1 MGDKVELPNTHPSL
15 EEPAQM
21 HPKRDARARQR
32 GAVRAQVQNSD
43 AYAFF
48 NLLTD
53 PELLDQVESMLPP
66 HRERRFPPTETLSM
80 FLAQALS
87 ADRSCQKAVDDA
99 AVKRLV
105 AGLPPCS
112 THTGAY
118 CRARI
123 RLPMEMVCTLA
134 CHVGQWMTAH
144 APDAW
149 HWRGHPVRL
158 VDGTTLVM
166 PDTPANQGAY
176 PQPRSQKPGLGFPLC
191 RMVGLVCLG
200 SGALLD
206 AAIGRYRGKGGDEQ
220 SLLRS
225 MLDTLER
232 GDLLLGDAFYATYF
246 LLCTLRERGVDAVFE
261 QHGSRQRTTDFRRGQ
276 RLGQRDHL
284 IVLQKPAIKP
294 DWMPQADY
302 EQAPESMTVRELRS
316 AGKTLVTT
324 LLCPKQT
331 DKAALKSL
339 YRSRWHVELDL
350 RNIKTT
356 LGMERLSCQTPAMA
370 IKEIWIYLLAY
381 NLIRL
386 MMAQAALLA
395 HRLPRQLSFKHTVQI
410 WVAWAP
416 QANSIDHQD
425 KLYGLFV
432 LIAQQQ
438 VGHRSG
444 RIEPRAVK
452 RRPKPYPILTKPRAL
467 AKAYVREHGH
477 PKKLK

>member
-1 MGDKVELPNTHPSL
+1 MHDAIDKP
-15 EEPAQM
+15 
-21 HPKRDARARQR
+21 
-32 GAVRAQVQNSD
+32 RAQQQRRVRSQVQGSD

-48 NLLTD
+48 NLLTG
-53 PELLDQVESMLPP
+53 PELFDKVESVLPP

-87 ADRSCQKAVDDA
+87 ADRSCQKAVDEA
-99 AVKRLV
+99 AIKRLA
-105 AGLPPCS
+105 AGLVPGS

-118 CRARI
+118 CRARR
-123 RLPMEMVCTLA
+123 RLPMEMVHTLA
-134 CHVGQWMTAH
+134 GYVGQWVTTR

-149 HWRGHPVRL
+149 HWRGRPVRL

-166 PDTPANQGAY
+166 PDTPANQAAY

-200 SGALLD
+200 SGAVLQ
-206 AAIGRYRGKGGDEQ
+206 AAIGHYRGKGGDEQ

-225 MLDTLER
+225 ILDTVQR
-232 GDLLLGDAFYATYF
+232 ADLLLGDALYATYF
-246 LLCTLRERGVDAVFE
+246 LLCTLHERGIDAVFE

-276 RLGQRDHL
+276 RLGVRDHL
-284 IVLQKPAIKP
+284 IVLSKPVIKP
-294 DWMPQADY
+294 DWMSQADY
-302 EQAPESMTVRELRS
+302 EQAPQSLTVRELRTG
-316 AGKTLVTT
+316 GKTLVTT
-324 LLCPKQT
+324 LTCPKHT
-331 DKAALKSL
+331 SKAALRSL

-350 RNIKTT
+350 RNIKST

-370 IKEIWIYLLAY
+370 IKEIWVYLLAY

-410 WVAWAP
+410 WIAWTH
-416 QANSIDHQD
+416 QANAIDNDD

-432 LIAQQQ
+432 LIAQQR
-438 VGHRSG
+438 VGDRPG
-444 RIEPRAVK
+444 RIEPRVLK
-452 RRPKPYPILTKPRAL
+452 RRPKPYPLLTKPRATARAL
-467 AKAYVREHGH
+467 VRIYGH
-477 PKKLK
+477 PEKLK